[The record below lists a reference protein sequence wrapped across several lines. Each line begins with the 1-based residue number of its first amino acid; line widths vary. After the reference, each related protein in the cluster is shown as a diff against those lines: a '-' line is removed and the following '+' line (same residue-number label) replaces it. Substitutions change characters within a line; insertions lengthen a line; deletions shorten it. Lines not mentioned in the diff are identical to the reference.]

1 MFHNGLFQ
9 QSKLSTSARLNKDG
23 MNRWFVAKPSRHA
36 NMKTNHQLIN
46 TLPMETKHKPT
57 IHDPFHLF
65 HQPFS
70 VYNYLETEIC
80 ILNEFIHTDL
90 LTDHHKQQMAI
101 DVPFMQQLFEMQRVY
116 HELKNQT
123 SVSQIMQSL
132 RFFQIIIS
140 FIFQGYAKISAT
152 ILTQAKDLRL

>member
-65 HQPFS
+65 HQPFIVKRKS
-70 VYNYLETEIC
+70 RRSPDKLLSPNSK
-80 ILNEFIHTDL
+80 L
-90 LTDHHKQQMAI
+90 LT
-101 DVPFMQQLFEMQRVY
+101 P
-116 HELKNQT
+116 N
-123 SVSQIMQSL
+123 S
-132 RFFQIIIS
+132 
-140 FIFQGYAKISAT
+140 
-152 ILTQAKDLRL
+152 